1 MNEDA
6 TKMSES
12 IRREMKNKHSKSC
25 TSMPQHGFVER
36 KQLDQ
41 KDRNAEFAHQ
51 WLKIPN
57 VSSHAEGYIMAIKE
71 QEINTRDL
79 KKKREE
85 KENPS
90 FKTSCRYCNESK
102 EDQRVSAS

>member
-1 MNEDA
+1 MNEDP

-12 IRREMKNKHSKSC
+12 IRREMKIKHSKSC
-25 TSMPQHGFVER
+25 PSMPQHGFVER

-57 VSSHAEGYIMAIKE
+57 VSSHAKGYIMAIKE

-90 FKTSCRYCNESK
+90 FNNSCR
-102 EDQRVSAS
+102 